1 MADPNK
7 FKSISVPI
15 EAYKKAVFLTNQY
28 TNKHE
33 IKLSISKII
42 ELIITKE
49 AKKKGYK
56 NGKET

>member
-15 EAYKKAVFLTNQY
+15 AAYKKAVFLTDKY
-28 TNKHE
+28 DVKV
-33 IKLSISKII
+33 SISKIV
-42 ELIITKE
+42 ELAITKE

-56 NGKET
+56 NGKEN